1 MSKKQQRKSLN
12 KNNYKIEA
20 LGPRWMMDAYVDY
33 DDFVNEISAMGM
45 FIPNQVQQHTQARH
59 FIQKIMET
67 ILNLLVFQYGAQKI
81 TRYKFLL

>member
-1 MSKKQQRKSLN
+1 
-12 KNNYKIEA
+12 
-20 LGPRWMMDAYVDY
+20 MMDAYVDY